1 MTTKT
6 KTKTDSKATTKTTK
20 AKKAPEKTRSGTV
33 KKAKTMTTTPI
44 PRSSADK
51 PKKRPPTSHKLVWRH
66 VTARVR
72 HTPNYINRGW
82 SHIELVVLTPKE
94 APLPI
99 TRTGYLSHFLDE
111 KELAKAGG
119 PVAFFAAWLD
129 REARTP
135 AWAKTDF
142 KWRQLE
148 LFPR

>member
-6 KTKTDSKATTKTTK
+6 KTNAKPAKT
-20 AKKAPEKTRSGTV
+20 KKAPDKKRSGTV
-33 KKAKTMTTTPI
+33 KKAKSMSTTPA

-51 PKKRPPTSHKLVWRH
+51 PRKKPPTTHRLVWRH
-66 VTARVR
+66 VTARIR
-72 HTPNYINRGW
+72 HTPNYINQGW
-82 SHIELVVLTPKE
+82 SHIELIVLSPKD

-99 TRTGYLSHFLDE
+99 TQTGYLSHFLDE
-111 KELAKAGG
+111 DELAKAGG

-148 LFPR
+148 LFSR